1 MHIMKTKP
9 SALHVLCGM
18 FLAAILFLPSAL
30 FAQQDDHLTVDLQM
44 MTRGE
49 IRDGGLSPDA
59 DEAQGDWANFVLSRT
74 RLVTNYHKRHLDAK
88 VNIQHSGIWG
98 QAGRGSVNIHE
109 AWAKLSS
116 AEGLFI
122 QAGRIALSYDDERI
136 IGLDDWTMTGNSH
149 DVLRLGFDGS
159 NHRVH
164 LFAAFNQNEE
174 SITSGSSF
182 YTGGSLP
189 YKTMQTAWYHL
200 DIPQASL
207 GFSLLAMN
215 IGMQAGE
222 QGKNEHLE
230 WQQLAGGYAKWTPIN
245 GTLSLEAS
253 YYRQMGKDENG
264 LKIDA
269 WMASAKATV
278 NPSSALGFE
287 GGYDYLSGDPYF
299 AVPASGEIGLTRHEV
314 VRGFNPVYGS
324 HHKFYGA
331 MDFFYVSTYFHGFT
345 PGLQNAWLG
354 VKYQP
359 LSWLNVAGAY
369 HYMSTAIKL
378 DNMDRT
384 LGHQFELSASCQLIQ
399 DVNLTMGVSY
409 MTGAETM
416 ERLKRASDDG
426 RLRWYWLSLNV
437 NPRIFTH

>member
-1 MHIMKTKP
+1 MKTKP
-9 SALHVLCGM
+9 SALHVLCGLI
-18 FLAAILFLPSAL
+18 LAATLFLPSAL

-174 SITSGSSF
+174 NITSGSSF

-299 AVPASGEIGLTRHEV
+299 AVPASGQIGLTRHEV

-331 MDFFYVSTYFHGFT
+331 MDFFYVSTYVNGFT
-345 PGLQNAWLG
+345 PGLQNLYFNAWW
-354 VKYQP
+354 KP
-359 LSWLNVAGAY
+359 SDIFSLSAAY
-369 HYMSTAIKL
+369 HYLAMSANL
-378 DNMDRT
+378 PNMKKS
-384 LGHQFELSASCQLIQ
+384 LGHELELGVMWKPMR
-399 DVNLTMGVSY
+399 DVTLMAGYSY
-409 MTGAETM
+409 MLGTETM
-416 ERLKRASDDG
+416 ERLKRSSDDN
-426 RLRWYWLSLNV
+426 LQWAWLMLTV
-437 NPRIFTH
+437 NPRIFSTRW